1 MYDIAIVGGGPAG
14 LSAAVNACR
23 RNKKAVIISKEEQ
36 SSKILQAHLIEN
48 YLGLPEISGLELGRR
63 MKEHALALGTTF
75 QKDEIQSLY
84 RDGQSFT
91 LIGRENAIEAATV
104 ILSLGIDLGK
114 AITGE
119 SDFIGRGV
127 SYCATC
133 DGMFFKGK
141 PVALIGYIPEAEM
154 EVNFLAE
161 VCQKVYF
168 LPQYSFTGELNSKIE
183 LWKGKPLSI
192 LGSEK
197 VESLKTSN
205 GVLNVDGIFIERAGR
220 PADQLVEGLKM
231 TDGFIVTD
239 ANQATN
245 ITGVFAAG
253 DCVGKPWQIGKA
265 IGQGQVAALSA
276 VRYLETL
283 SDT

>member
-23 RNKKAVIISKEEQ
+23 RNKKAVVISKEDQ
-36 SSKILQAHLIEN
+36 SSKILQAHLIDN

-63 MKEHALALGTTF
+63 MKEHALALGTDF
-75 QKDEIQSLY
+75 QKDEIQSFY
-84 RDGQSFT
+84 QDGRSFT
-91 LIGRENAIEAATV
+91 LIGRENAFEAATV
-104 ILSLGIDLGK
+104 ILSVGIALGK
-114 AITGE
+114 AINGE
-119 SDFIGRGV
+119 SDFVGRGV

-133 DGMFFKGK
+133 DGMFFRGK
-141 PVALIGYIPEAEM
+141 DVALIGYIPEAET

-168 LPQYSFTGELNSKIE
+168 LPQYSFMGELNPKIE

-192 LGSEK
+192 LGNEK
-197 VESLKTSN
+197 VESLETNN
-205 GVLNVDGIFIERAGR
+205 GVLTVDGIFIERAGR
-220 PADQLVEGLKM
+220 PADQLIEGLKV
-231 TDGFIVTD
+231 DNGFIVID
-239 ANQATN
+239 ADQATN
-245 ITGVFAAG
+245 IAGVFAAG

-276 VRYLETL
+276 VHYLETL

>member
-23 RNKKAVIISKEEQ
+23 RNKKVVIISKEEQ

-48 YLGLPEISGLELGRR
+48 YLGLPEISGPELGRR
-63 MKEHALALGTTF
+63 MKEHALALGTSF

-84 RDGQSFT
+84 RDDQKFT
-91 LIGRENAIEAATV
+91 LIGRENAIEASAV
-104 ILSLGIDLGK
+104 ILSIGIALGK
-114 AITGE
+114 EIAGE
-119 SDFIGRGV
+119 ADFIGHGV

-141 PVALIGYIPEAEM
+141 SVALIGYIPEAEE

-168 LPQYSFTGELNSKIE
+168 LPQYSFKGELDPKIE

-192 LGSEK
+192 LGNEK

-205 GVLNVDGIFIERAGR
+205 GDLDVDGIFIERAGR
-220 PADQLVEGLKM
+220 PADQLIEGLKM
-231 TDGFIVTD
+231 DSGFIITD
-239 ANQATN
+239 NDQMTN

-253 DCVGKPWQIGKA
+253 DCTGKPWQIGRA
-265 IGQGQVAALSA
+265 IGQGQIAALAA
-276 VRYLETL
+276 VQYLET
-283 SDT
+283 